1 MYLMSYENTIYQIFV
16 YCSIQKL
23 YIYIYYKYTTKLIGK
38 SKLISKNSGNF
49 KFKNY

>member
-1 MYLMSYENTIYQIFV
+1 MKILFTKFLFIAAYKN
-16 YCSIQKL
+16 
-23 YIYIYYKYTTKLIGK
+23 YIYYKYTTKLIGK